1 MPLLHTCCTCW
12 LTRACRGVQGDKAN
26 EKKAQE
32 ALLTRAQ
39 ANSKAQLG
47 EYDPS
52 IESEGAGEKLYEKGY
67 KY

>member
-1 MPLLHTCCTCW
+1 MCAVDLGAQQQAMC
-12 LTRACRGVQGDKAN
+12 AQGDKAN

-47 EYDPS
+47 QYDPS